1 MPQNTIAQIKEI
13 LQAPGQLSYVEN
25 PTLGGLLDRLQTELL
40 SLPQDQQ
47 AQARQIAK
55 LTKEKVQM
63 MQQSQ
68 LATQQSLN
76 LDDLEQAVLSYE
88 INHPPLTNTIRS
100 ICHLLSN
107 IGI

>member
-25 PTLGGLLDRLQTELL
+25 QTLGGLLDRLQTELL

-47 AQARQIAK
+47 AQAHQIAK

-63 MQQSQ
+63 MNSLKKYAFHTLILFQ
-68 LATQQSLN
+68 LIVMIQLMTKIYHQLVKN
-76 LDDLEQAVLSYE
+76 IEGL
-88 INHPPLTNTIRS
+88 I
-100 ICHLLSN
+100 LL
-107 IGI
+107 